1 MFIAD
6 HMSSPPVTVKPDVPI
21 PKVRRILQ
29 SNNFRHLP
37 VVDDEGHL
45 LGMVTDRDVRSS
57 YPSTVLLSEQELKE
71 CFVRLETTPVK
82 TIMTA
87 SIATLTPY
95 STLDDALLL
104 INKSKIGALPV
115 LDEDQRVIGI
125 LSIRDLMK
133 AYKKLFGLGEHGS
146 AMVVVEDDGKGK
158 PLTRIVHVLEE
169 HKIRFTRLIRTK
181 EGEKED
187 GPTKI
192 YLRVHTYNIS
202 AVHAALKEA
211 GFKTA
216 IPTPYG
222 MVKQPTSQTTSKT

>member
-6 HMSSPPVTVKPDVPI
+6 HMSSPPVTVKPNVPI
-21 PKVRRILQ
+21 PKIRRILQ
-29 SNNFRHLP
+29 SQNFRHLP
-37 VVDDEGHL
+37 VVDEEGHL

-57 YPSTVLLSEQELKE
+57 YPSTVLISEKERKDCLKK
-71 CFVRLETTPVK
+71 LETTPVK
-82 TIMTA
+82 AIMTE
-87 SIATLTPY
+87 SIASLTPF

-104 INKSKIGALPV
+104 LDKSRVGALPV
-115 LDEDQRVIGI
+115 LDENKHVIGI

-146 AMVVVEDDGKGK
+146 SMVVVEDDGQRK

-169 HKIRFTRLIRTK
+169 HDIRFTRLIRTGT
-181 EGEKED
+181 EEEKED
-187 GPTKI
+187 TPRKI

-202 AVHAALKEA
+202 AVHNALKEA

-216 IPTPYG
+216 MPTPSG
-222 MVKQPTSQTTSKT
+222 MIKHPTSTET